1 MSEATCGSG
10 GCEALSRPL
19 FPEFASLVRATRR
32 LPDHAIMKFR
42 ILVVALAFLSLPAA
56 VSAQTP
62 DRLQKIL
69 ASGVLR
75 VGTTMDT
82 PVFSMPGSSGDLVG
96 FDIDLL
102 ATLGPALGVKIQY
115 VKMTFGSMLADLAA
129 DKFDVAMS
137 GMGRTLDRARVAT
150 FSKPYMRYG
159 KLMTIRSAD
168 VGRFR
173 SLADLDRPGI
183 RIAYNRGGLN
193 DRFANTMFKQATPV
207 GFASNELATTDLLAR
222 KVDAQ
227 VSDSTAAIY
236 MARMD
241 PRLTAMSPDNV
252 FNPVYVAML
261 LRREDQTLLN
271 YVNIWIDQIELDGT
285 LAKIRAKWLGDAK

>member
-1 MSEATCGSG
+1 
-10 GCEALSRPL
+10 
-19 FPEFASLVRATRR
+19 
-32 LPDHAIMKFR
+32 MKFR

-56 VSAQTP
+56 VSAQAP

-69 ASGVLR
+69 ASGVIR

-82 PVFSMPGSSGDLVG
+82 PAFSMPGSSGDLVG
-96 FDIDLL
+96 LDIDLL
-102 ATLGPALGVKIQY
+102 DTLGPALGVKIQY

-207 GFASNELATTDLLAR
+207 GFASNELATADLLAR

-241 PRLTAMSPDNV
+241 PRLAAMSPDNV

-285 LAKIRAKWLGDAK
+285 LAKIRAKLRSNSSSAPSPRLRGEGRG

>member
-62 DRLQKIL
+62 DRLRKIL

-207 GFASNELATTDLLAR
+207 GFASNELATADLLAR